1 MERTLKCNRIG
12 NKNIIPS
19 NFKFIHLKEKIELVL
34 NADA

>member
-1 MERTLKCNRIG
+1 MERKLKCNSIG
-12 NKNIIPS
+12 SMNIIPS